1 MKRMKRLASLM
12 LAMILAVMMILPVSA
27 EESATKVTT
36 GSISI
41 SNPVEDITYEIYK
54 MFNLISYDAEAK
66 AYVYEVTDDWRNFV
80 TTNEV
85 GKRYFALYDGK
96 YVKIAVNSETKKE
109 YTKAEL
115 EAAAADI
122 AQEALKYAEG
132 NIDPIATL
140 PKDGEGGEKSYT
152 VSGLDLGY
160 YLVDSSLGAL
170 CSLTTV
176 APNSPVKEKNTIP
189 TIDKDV
195 LVDADHDGIADEGE
209 KWAKSNDANIGDVI
223 QYKTTIHAKV
233 GAHDYVVHD
242 RMGVGLTLDQN
253 SIKIMVDDVEL
264 DKETDYTVVFDQ
276 QSHDGSNVVCDF
288 EITFKQGWLDT
299 IEKDT
304 DIILTY
310 SAVLNENALI
320 YEEANKNATGLDYGD
335 NLSTEYVVTDTFTFM
350 FDVVKTDESNKAIT
364 GAEFKLYAD
373 EACEKEIVLVDA
385 GNSTYHVATKTQK
398 DAEGLNAATVKINT
412 KNQVVIKGLANGT
425 YYLKETVAP
434 TGYNKL
440 EEPVEVT
447 IDGSNLKGNVLNGVY
462 DPDASGNNAIQV
474 INKSGTLLP
483 ETGGMG
489 TTLFY
494 AAGGVLVLAAVVVFV
509 TKKRMSVEE

>member
-276 QSHDGSNVVCDF
+276 QSHDGSNVVCGF

-299 IEKDT
+299 IE
-304 DIILTY
+304 
-310 SAVLNENALI
+310 
-320 YEEANKNATGLDYGD
+320 
-335 NLSTEYVVTDTFTFM
+335 
-350 FDVVKTDESNKAIT
+350 
-364 GAEFKLYAD
+364 
-373 EACEKEIVLVDA
+373 
-385 GNSTYHVATKTQK
+385 
-398 DAEGLNAATVKINT
+398 
-412 KNQVVIKGLANGT
+412 
-425 YYLKETVAP
+425 
-434 TGYNKL
+434 
-440 EEPVEVT
+440 
-447 IDGSNLKGNVLNGVY
+447 
-462 DPDASGNNAIQV
+462 
-474 INKSGTLLP
+474 
-483 ETGGMG
+483 
-489 TTLFY
+489 
-494 AAGGVLVLAAVVVFV
+494 
-509 TKKRMSVEE
+509 